1 MRKRNMMLASVVAL
15 GLQLGGGGITTPGAA
30 YATEPSGAARDAAR
44 TSYEIVTVTRP
55 EAVEKQIV
63 LERAQYDLCAMA
75 AEQKGLPVKPFP
87 AVPAQYFQERN
98 TWISDGTAFM
108 RRKENYGIDPT
119 SLTAEKGCATRFVVA
134 SSTEIR
140 RGRQVRS
147 EHVSYEGKR
156 KAGETEAAAPRA
168 PRLSALEGY
177 TVAKSV
183 AGHKVRCLP
192 PGGAALPGRM
202 QERCV
207 ADAGAAVPAGYDG
220 KPIVVHLRMKNAQAT
235 TDLVMEPQ
243 TLRIGGRVDP
253 SVFGNAGA
261 R

>member
-1 MRKRNMMLASVVAL
+1 MRKLNRILAGVCAL
-15 GLQLGGGGITTPGAA
+15 GAVSTAGADS
-30 YATEPSGAARDAAR
+30 SGAARDAAR

-55 EAVEKQIV
+55 ESVEKQV
-63 LERAQYDLCAMA
+63 AMERAQYELCVMKASG
-75 AEQKGLPVKPFP
+75 KGLSVQPFP
-87 AVPAQYFQERN
+87 TVPQQYFQERN
-98 TWISDGTAFM
+98 TWVSDGSTFL

-134 SSTEIR
+134 SSTEVR
-140 RGRQVRS
+140 NGKQVRT

-156 KAGETEAAAPRA
+156 KTGTAEGAAPRA
-168 PRLSALEGY
+168 PRLSALAGY

-192 PGGAALPGRM
+192 PGGAALPGQM

-207 ADAGAAVPAGYDG
+207 ADGGAAVPAGYDG
-220 KPIVVHLRMKNAQAT
+220 TPIVVHLRMRKAQAT

-243 TLRIGGRVDP
+243 TLRIGGRIDQGA
-253 SVFGNAGA
+253 FGNGA
-261 R
+261 AR